1 MKATA
6 QGTSEKLNIE
16 IEYKV
21 QGCKGKTL
29 PLIIA
34 KKASSVKPYFCQ
46 PWKYSMIKS
55 KRLKLLDQ
63 KFVQSQSLFSN
74 LWAKSIVT
82 IDLFIGYLADMH
94 RPKKRLKRTNLS
106 RKLW

>member
-1 MKATA
+1 MTATA

-34 KKASSVKPYFCQ
+34 KKNVVKPYFCQ
-46 PWKYSMIKS
+46 P
-55 KRLKLLDQ
+55 
-63 KFVQSQSLFSN
+63 
-74 LWAKSIVT
+74 
-82 IDLFIGYLADMH
+82 
-94 RPKKRLKRTNLS
+94 
-106 RKLW
+106 

>member
-1 MKATA
+1 MTATV

-34 KKASSVKPYFCQ
+34 KKCSKALFLSTLKVFYDQIKETPIARSKICTIFFCFRVYFLTYEQ
-46 PWKYSMIKS
+46 N
-55 KRLKLLDQ
+55 LL
-63 KFVQSQSLFSN
+63 
-74 LWAKSIVT
+74 
-82 IDLFIGYLADMH
+82 
-94 RPKKRLKRTNLS
+94 
-106 RKLW
+106 

>member
-1 MKATA
+1 MTATA

-34 KKASSVKPYFCQ
+34 KKSQQCKALFLSTLKVFYDQIKETQIARSKICTIFC
-46 PWKYSMIKS
+46 
-55 KRLKLLDQ
+55 
-63 KFVQSQSLFSN
+63 QSLFSN
-74 LWAKSIVT
+74 L
-82 IDLFIGYLADMH
+82 
-94 RPKKRLKRTNLS
+94 
-106 RKLW
+106 